1 MMYDASGF
9 RFVPPPAVA
18 RARRVLIKPNAA
30 YNLPYPVTTSA
41 NTLASVVQGIR
52 SVSDADIVVLE
63 GAVGGESIR
72 NVFQALGYELPR
84 MLGLDVKDCSYV
96 EVENPLAKPYAIA
109 NFWLPNVILSCDYL
123 ISVTPYHIVNSRPW
137 LSIANLLGLLPR
149 SKYGGSPG
157 RERSSFTRQ
166 DLQQVLA
173 DLYYTLPFDLGI
185 IDATVRYEAG
195 SDITQGETRPC
206 GKVFVGEPFAVD
218 QEACEATGVTADYL
232 HYIQSA
238 QLELE
243 AQAQP
248 NG

>member
-1 MMYDASGF
+1 MMYEAAGF
-9 RFVPPPAVA
+9 KFEAPRQVA

-30 YNLPYPVTTSA
+30 YGIPYPVTTSA
-41 NTLASVVQGIR
+41 ATIASIVQGIR

-72 NVFQALGYELPR
+72 SVFQTLGYEMPR

-96 EVENPLAKPYAIA
+96 EVENPLVKPYAIA

-123 ISVTPYHIVNSRPW
+123 ISVTPYHILNGRPW
-137 LSIANLLGLLPR
+137 LSVANLLGLLPR
-149 SKYGGSPG
+149 AKYGGSPG
-157 RERSSFTRQ
+157 KERSSLSRQ

-173 DLYYTLPFDLGI
+173 DLYFTLPFDLGV
-185 IDATVRYEAG
+185 IDATVKYTAG
-195 SDITQGETRPC
+195 ADLTQGESAPL
-206 GKVFVGEPFAVD
+206 GKIFVGDPYAVD
-218 QEACEATGVTADYL
+218 REACESAGVTADYL

-243 AQAQP
+243 AHVQS
-248 NG
+248 